1 MFKLNRFNL
10 QPSAEVKNNFEKNLS
25 VRIVECV
32 KFSAK
37 RVIAAA
43 Q

>member
-10 QPSAEVKNNFEKNLS
+10 QPSEVKNNFEKNLS
-25 VRIVECV
+25 VRILECV